1 MKYGFKIAI
10 LAVGLLAFLSS
21 AGAVGNSLS
30 SSFFLQETISP
41 DRPPVLGAKGESTTE
56 IARYRSGRRSYR
68 PAPGYQTPVRT
79 TPPARYN
86 APRRTGGFLGGLGGF
101 MAGAFLGSMFFGP
114 LFGGMG
120 HFTFL
125 GLFVDLILISL
136 FILFI
141 RRIWTRGRERH

>member
-1 MKYGFKIAI
+1 MKHWFNAALVMICFLLYFTHAE
-10 LAVGLLAFLSS
+10 AVGDTPILRS
-21 AGAVGNSLS
+21 
-30 SSFFLQETISP
+30 QEMASTITEP
-41 DRPPVLGAKGESTTE
+41 AIDNHEGPGTE
-56 IARYRSGRRSYR
+56 ITRYRSGRRSYR
-68 PAPGYQTPVRT
+68 PAPGYQAPVRA

-86 APRRTGGFLGGLGGF
+86 TPRRTGGFLGGLGGF

-125 GLFVDLILISL
+125 GLFIDLILL
-136 FILFI
+136 FLLILFV